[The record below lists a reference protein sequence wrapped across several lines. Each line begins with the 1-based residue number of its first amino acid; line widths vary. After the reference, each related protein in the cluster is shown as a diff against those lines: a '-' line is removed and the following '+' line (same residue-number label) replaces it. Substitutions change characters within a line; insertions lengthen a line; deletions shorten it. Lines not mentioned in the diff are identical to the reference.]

1 MNCSAAHMKH
11 LYNTRKRKAQKRS
24 RTVKTLIKFN
34 IGLNIFN
41 AFMFFTMP
49 AATPWVFTNPNHAA
63 IAGESRDS
71 QAPADTT
78 AAREADGNPTAVKE
92 VSERTIEAEIF
103 EAFQGEDRITAA
115 AIAYAESHLNPK
127 KPSESDLMADGR
139 PFSVGLFQINMTW
152 HTLAGTDCS
161 KAFKGKDYAAVVIDE
176 TLYAKC
182 VELAQDPLISIDTA
196 KGIYQ
201 RSGNSFYQWSTFAK
215 GHHVQFISMFN
226 QSM

>member
-11 LYNTRKRKAQKRS
+11 IYTTRRRSTKKRRQ
-24 RTVKTLIKFN
+24 TVKTLIKFN
-34 IGLNIFN
+34 IGINIFN
-41 AFMFFTMP
+41 AFMFITMP
-49 AATPWVFTNPNHAA
+49 AATPWVFTNTNHAA
-63 IAGESRDS
+63 IAGELRSD

-78 AAREADGNPTAVKE
+78 AAREVDGNPTAVKDD
-92 VSERTIEAEIF
+92 SEHTIEDKIF
-103 EAFQGEDRITAA
+103 EAFPSEDRITAA
-115 AIAYAESHLNPK
+115 AIAYAESHLNPM

-139 PFSVGLFQINMTW
+139 PFSVGLFQINLTW

-182 VELAQDPLISIDTA
+182 VELAQDPKISIDTA

-201 RSGNSFYQWSTFAK
+201 RSGNSFYQWSTFTK
-215 GHHVQFISMFN
+215 GHHVQFISMFHP
-226 QSM
+226 SM